1 MGRFNNRYNSIEWFR
16 LVRTGCWRRC
26 SLVAVPSR
34 NGKQTRH
41 RGVLRRRAGATF
53 SSATPA
59 TAMKPS
65 CRAEWLPASF
75 SSPGRPKSSKLQPG
89 PSEAGVPS
97 TPISLPTRSF
107 APYRPPGHK
116 LKETL
121 MFVKHICEHIRV
133 HGSQKIVIEME
144 EGMGCWPSLIIYMN
158 WFTCLITAS
167 TFNFVHD
174 LPNTP
179 RFRSMSLRAL

>member
-75 SSPGRPKSSKLQPG
+75 PSPGRPKSSKLQPG

-107 APYRPPGHK
+107 APYRPPAVTSWRRHWCSWNISVNIYVFMDLRK
-116 LKETL
+116 LLLKWKKAW
-121 MFVKHICEHIRV
+121 V
-133 HGSQKIVIEME
+133 
-144 EGMGCWPSLIIYMN
+144 PSLIVYMN

-167 TFNFVHD
+167 TFNFVPD
-174 LPNTP
+174 LPNAP